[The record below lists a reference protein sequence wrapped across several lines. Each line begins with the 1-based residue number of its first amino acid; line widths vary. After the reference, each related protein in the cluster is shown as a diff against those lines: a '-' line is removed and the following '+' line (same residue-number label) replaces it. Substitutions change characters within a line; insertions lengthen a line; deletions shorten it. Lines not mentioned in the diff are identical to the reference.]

1 MNRVYSVVQT
11 SGFKKELARAK
22 KRGLSSE
29 DFDEVVVM
37 LKNDEPLPPKYKDHK
52 LGGKFKGY
60 RECHINPDWL
70 LVYQKTARKPL
81 ALAMGMNGTTGYTA
95 NIWTSL
101 SSKNIW

>member
-52 LGGKFKGY
+52 LSGKFRGY

-70 LVYQKTARKPL
+70 LVYKKYKDELILIL
-81 ALAMGMNGTTGYTA
+81 AHTGTH
-95 NIWTSL
+95 SDL
-101 SSKNIW
+101 F

>member
-22 KRGLSSE
+22 KRGLRSE

-70 LVYQKTARKPL
+70 LVYKKYKDELILIL
-81 ALAMGMNGTTGYTA
+81 AHTGTH
-95 NIWTSL
+95 SDL
-101 SSKNIW
+101 F

>member
-52 LGGKFKGY
+52 LSGKFKGY

-70 LVYQKTARKPL
+70 LVYKKYKDELILIPAHT
-81 ALAMGMNGTTGYTA
+81 GTH
-95 NIWTSL
+95 SDL
-101 SSKNIW
+101 F

>member
-29 DFDEVVVM
+29 NFDEVVVM

-52 LGGKFKGY
+52 LSGKFKGY

-70 LVYQKTARKPL
+70 LVYKKYKDELILIL
-81 ALAMGMNGTTGYTA
+81 AHTGTH
-95 NIWTSL
+95 SDL
-101 SSKNIW
+101 F

>member
-11 SGFKKELARAK
+11 SGFKKELSRAK

-52 LGGKFKGY
+52 LSGKFRGY

-70 LVYQKTARKPL
+70 LVYRKYKDELILLL
-81 ALAMGMNGTTGYTA
+81 AHTGTH
-95 NIWTSL
+95 SDL
-101 SSKNIW
+101 F

>member
-1 MNRVYSVVQT
+1 MNRIYTVVQT

-70 LVYQKTARKPL
+70 LVYRKYKDEL
-81 ALAMGMNGTTGYTA
+81 ILLLTHTGTHSD
-95 NIWTSL
+95 IF
-101 SSKNIW
+101 